1 MSFESFI
8 LAGESFAKALRI
20 FETCGLVN
28 NNLCGKPVSSLEL
41 PIKFDERFKGTSVPF
56 FISDFNLLSYELEKF
71 TLNVLYRVILYYYIN
86 IMLKRNKIKML

>member
-41 PIKFDERFKGTSVPF
+41 PIKFEEDLK
-56 FISDFNLLSYELEKF
+56 
-71 TLNVLYRVILYYYIN
+71 VLQLHFLFQILTY
-86 IMLKRNKIKML
+86 